1 MRELA
6 PDGFRGAVRG
16 ARIDDD
22 NMVIGWYCFEE
33 AFQPGKDSCPAVKS
47 RYDNCRGHRVGVGR
61 EEPRS
66 NFFTWP
72 STAKRYSTEA
82 IIARGAGSLKWA
94 HGWYFY

>member
-47 RYDNCRGHRVGVGR
+47 RYDNCRGHRVGVRR
-61 EEPRS
+61 EDPWS
-66 NFFTWP
+66 KFFIRP
-72 STAKRYSTEA
+72 STVKRSSTEA
-82 IIARGAGSLKWA
+82 IITRGAGSLKWA